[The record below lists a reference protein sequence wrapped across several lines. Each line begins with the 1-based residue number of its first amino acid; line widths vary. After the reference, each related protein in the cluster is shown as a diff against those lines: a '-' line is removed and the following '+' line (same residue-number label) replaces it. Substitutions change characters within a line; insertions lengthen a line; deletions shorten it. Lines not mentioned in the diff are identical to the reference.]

1 MILQHQM
8 PNKNHSDPESS
19 HQHKDQLKILWT
31 LNVLQVVSV
40 RKKEDYLIFNA
51 KIGLA
56 IHGMV
61 NNKTRVSTSFQM
73 HYLMKII
80 KGKERSE

>member
-19 HQHKDQLKILWT
+19 HQHKDHLKSLWT
-31 LNVLQVVSV
+31 SNVLKVVRL
-40 RKKEDYLIFNA
+40 RKLKEYLIFNA

-56 IHGMV
+56 IHVIV
-61 NNKTRVSTSFQM
+61 NNKNKSQHLLPNAQFN
-73 HYLMKII
+73 
-80 KGKERSE
+80 